1 MSRTLVQRFHALL
14 DFSTLDDTLRH
25 QIAAGIEAVAATSP
39 LVTGS
44 TAMQASLTALG
55 KKDAALSTA
64 NGVVVNDKQKLRTD
78 IATEVTARGDY
89 DGELRNFALLAE
101 NGAKSPTDIQSVGL
115 TYRPPAPATKL
126 PPPVPTSINTIFPK
140 TGHGKATVSV
150 QETGTTRRQYIA
162 QSSPDPFGPTTWS
175 PLGVSLGKTRVL
187 TGASGTRIWVR
198 FATVRGALQSDWC
211 TPVLVT
217 IP

>member
-1 MSRTLVQRFHALL
+1 MIDQRRHGLDEPHGVGKRGVQFEGGFVDPARV
-14 DFSTLDDTLRH
+14 DVE
-25 QIAAGIEAVAATSP
+25 QPVIAGCGKGIDRETTGLGAG
-39 LVTGS
+39 
-44 TAMQASLTALG
+44 
-55 KKDAALSTA
+55 
-64 NGVVVNDKQKLRTD
+64 
-78 IATEVTARGDY
+78 
-89 DGELRNFALLAE
+89 
-101 NGAKSPTDIQSVGL
+101 
-115 TYRPPAPATKL
+115 
-126 PPPVPTSINTIFPK
+126 
-140 TGHGKATVSV
+140 
-150 QETGTTRRQYIA
+150 RRQYIA